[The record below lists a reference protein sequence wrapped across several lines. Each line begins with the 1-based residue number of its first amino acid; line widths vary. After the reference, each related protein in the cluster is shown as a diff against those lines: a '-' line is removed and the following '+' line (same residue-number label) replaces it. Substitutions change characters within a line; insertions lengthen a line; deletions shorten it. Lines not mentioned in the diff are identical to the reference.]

1 MLLLLFWNDWVH
13 DAQRWWL
20 GGGGGGGWWALKTL
34 KSAGNKIFGGGRLE
48 IFTDYEPTDLTHG
61 ESVIDAIPISSS
73 NRGGGF
79 HLSHRD
85 LHEKRSWRFLA
96 AKYIILHTVSLW
108 LLVCQFYQWIDTSTW
123 YKNRYKLYFGLL
135 PWHFIFYELSS
146 AECLKGQ
153 GRLTR
158 WLRVLFS
165 KRKSTLPAGYMYMTL
180 AIS

>member
-20 GGGGGGGWWALKTL
+20 GGGGGGGWWAIKTL

-48 IFTDYEPTDLTHG
+48 ISRTTNPLILRTAKAWLMPSPYHHRIE
-61 ESVIDAIPISSS
+61 E
-73 NRGGGF
+73 GGF

-108 LLVCQFYQWIDTSTW
+108 LLVGQFYQWIDTSTW
-123 YKNRYKLYFGLL
+123 YKNRYKLYFRLL

-146 AECLKGQ
+146 AECLKAKEDWPDG
-153 GRLTR
+153 LESF
-158 WLRVLFS
+158 FS